1 MLVFPSIEVTIPMLC
16 YKKTGGR
23 RMGIRTPPPVFH
35 YQHFFIDSASAIS
48 AVPDLP
54 TVSVLPSVPPLQ
66 AKGHKAQYKQ
76 RCYHNHACFGGV
88 KQLGGNSHQHCAKEG
103 SSFSKDVKHAEVFAC
118 FFFWNNL
125 RIIRPGECLDG
136 TLEDT
141 DAGR

>member
-54 TVSVLPSVPPLQ
+54 TVSVLPSVPAAP
-66 AKGHKAQYKQ
+66 A
-76 RCYHNHACFGGV
+76 
-88 KQLGGNSHQHCAKEG
+88 
-103 SSFSKDVKHAEVFAC
+103 SKRSQSPVQT
-118 FFFWNNL
+118 
-125 RIIRPGECLDG
+125 
-136 TLEDT
+136 TLLS
-141 DAGR
+141 

>member
-16 YKKTGGR
+16 YKKTEIR

-54 TVSVLPSVPPLQ
+54 TVPVLPSVP
-66 AKGHKAQYKQ
+66 A
-76 RCYHNHACFGGV
+76 GGV